1 MGASGERN
9 DSMKNVMIRIKGKQI
24 SRETGEDEME
34 FITEG
39 KLYKRN
45 GTVYL
50 LYDETELS
58 GVPGCQTRLRLRDG
72 EIQMKRFGDGAGSGT
87 EILFEKGKRYTGYY
101 DTPFGAIEVEVLTNN
116 VASDITEDGAGNI
129 DIDYDISLKG
139 LAEGR
144 NLLNITL
151 M

>member
-1 MGASGERN
+1 
-9 DSMKNVMIRIKGKQI
+9 MKDVMIRIKGIQI
-24 SRETGEDEME
+24 RRDQDDEDME
-34 FITEG
+34 FVTEG
-39 KLYKRN
+39 KLYRRN
-45 GTVYL
+45 GTLYL

-72 EIQMKRFGDGAGSGT
+72 EIQMKRFGEGADGT
-87 EILFEKGKRYTGYY
+87 EILFEKGKRYTGFF
-101 DTPFGAIEVEVLTNN
+101 DTPFGAIEMEVLTNKVDSN
-116 VASDITEDGAGNI
+116 ISEDGGGNI

-144 NLLNITL
+144 NVLNITL

>member
-1 MGASGERN
+1 
-9 DSMKNVMIRIKGKQI
+9 MKEVLIKIKGKQI
-24 SRETGEDEME
+24 SRESGEDTME
-34 FITEG
+34 FVTEG

-45 GTVYL
+45 GTYYL
-50 LYDETELS
+50 IYDETELS
-58 GVPGCQTRLRLRDG
+58 GITGCQTRLRLRDG
-72 EIQMKRFGDGAGSGT
+72 EIQMKRFGEGAGSGT
-87 EILFEKGKRYTGYY
+87 EILFEKGKRYTGFY
-101 DTPFGAIEVEVLTNN
+101 DTPFGALEIEVLTND
-116 VASDITEDGAGNI
+116 VASNITENGGNI

>member
-1 MGASGERN
+1 
-9 DSMKNVMIRIKGKQI
+9 MKDVMIRIKGKQI
-24 SRETGEDEME
+24 RRDQDDEEME
-34 FITEG
+34 FVTEG
-39 KLYKRN
+39 KLYRRN
-45 GTVYL
+45 GTLYL

-72 EIQMKRFGDGAGSGT
+72 EIQMKRFGEGADGT
-87 EILFEKGKRYTGYY
+87 EILFEKGKRYTGFF
-101 DTPFGAIEVEVLTNN
+101 DTPFGAIEMEVLTNKVDSN
-116 VASDITEDGAGNI
+116 ISEDGGGNI

-144 NLLNITL
+144 NVLNITL

>member
-1 MGASGERN
+1 
-9 DSMKNVMIRIKGKQI
+9 MKEVMIRIKGKQI
-24 SRETGEDEME
+24 HRDQGDEEME
-34 FITEG
+34 FVTEG
-39 KLYKRN
+39 KLYRRN

-72 EIQMKRFGDGAGSGT
+72 EIQMKRFGEGADGT
-87 EILFEKGKRYTGYY
+87 EILFEKGKRYTGVY
-101 DTPFGAIEVEVLTNN
+101 DTPFGTIEMEVLTNN
-116 VASDITEDGAGNI
+116 VASNISEEGDGNI

-144 NLLNITL
+144 NVLSITL

>member
-1 MGASGERN
+1 
-9 DSMKNVMIRIKGKQI
+9 MKEVLIKIKGKQI
-24 SRETGEDEME
+24 SRESGEDTME
-34 FITEG
+34 FVTEG

-45 GTVYL
+45 GTYYL
-50 LYDETELS
+50 IYDETELS
-58 GVPGCQTRLRLRDG
+58 GIPGCQTRLRLRDG
-72 EIQMKRFGDGAGSGT
+72 EIQMKRFGEGAGSGT
-87 EILFEKGKRYTGYY
+87 EILFEKGKRYTGFY
-101 DTPFGAIEVEVLTNN
+101 DTPFGALEIEVLTND
-116 VASDITEDGAGNI
+116 VASNITENGGNI

>member
-1 MGASGERN
+1 
-9 DSMKNVMIRIKGKQI
+9 MKEVMIKIKGRQF

-34 FITEG
+34 FVTEG
-39 KLYKRN
+39 KLYRRN
-45 GTVYL
+45 GAIYL

-58 GVPGCQTRLRLRDG
+58 GIPGCKTRLRLRDG
-72 EIQMKRFGDGAGSGT
+72 EIQMKRIGEGPGADT
-87 EILFEKGKRYTGYY
+87 EILFEKGKRYNGFF
-101 DTPFGAIEVEVLTNN
+101 DTPFGAIEIEVLTNE
-116 VASDITEDGAGNI
+116 VASDITEDGGNI

-144 NLLNITL
+144 NHLNITL